1 MTKRRKPNDTLTL
14 LNEAEAL
21 ERVGGTWTQRH
32 AAAVTGYSVAFLR
45 ISDCPK
51 DYEEGNGPQGKL
63 RVVYV
68 PEKVRAWKQARRITE
83 RAG

>member
-1 MTKRRKPNDTLTL
+1 MRKRNDTVTL

-21 ERVGGTWTQRH
+21 ERLGGTWTQKH
-32 AAAVTGYSVAFLR
+32 AAAVTGYSPSFLR

-51 DYEEGNGPQGKL
+51 DYEEGHGPKGQP

-68 PEKVRAWKQARRITE
+68 PEKVRAWKQSRLLTQ

>member
-1 MTKRRKPNDTLTL
+1 MRRARGNDTVTL

-21 ERVGGTWTQRH
+21 ERLGGTWTQKH
-32 AAAVTGYSVAFLR
+32 AAAVAGCSVSFLR

-51 DYEEGNGPQGKL
+51 DYEEGHGPQGKP
-63 RVVYV
+63 RTVYV
-68 PEKVRAWKQARRITE
+68 PAKVRAWKQSRRLTQ

>member
-1 MTKRRKPNDTLTL
+1 MTKRHNDTVRL

-21 ERVGGTWTQRH
+21 ERLGGTWTQHH
-32 AAAVTGYSVAFLR
+32 AAAVTGYSTAFLR
-45 ISDCPK
+45 MSDCPK
-51 DYEEGNGPQGKL
+51 DYEEGNGPQGKP

-68 PEKVRAWKQARRITE
+68 PAKVRAWKQARRITE

>member
-1 MTKRRKPNDTLTL
+1 MKRRRVIDTVTL

-21 ERVGGTWTQRH
+21 ERLGGTWTQKH
-32 AAAVTGYSVAFLR
+32 AAAVTGYSPSFLR

-51 DYEEGNGPQGKL
+51 DYEEGHGPTGKA

-68 PEKVRAWKQARRITE
+68 PAKVRAWKRARLLTR